1 MKERED
7 MEEKKRIPEEEYM
20 KRAIELAQ
28 KGEGWVSPNP
38 LVGAVIAKDGRI
50 IGEGWHEQYGEA
62 HAERNALRK
71 CTESP
76 QGATLYVTLE
86 PCCHQ
91 GKQPPCTEAVL
102 EAGIQKVVI
111 GSMDP
116 NPLVA
121 GKGASMLKEH
131 GIEVVEGILE
141 EECKAINRI
150 FFHYI
155 QTGMPYVTMKY
166 AMTMDGKIATALGKS
181 KWITGEVAREYVHRQ
196 RHRNSGIMVGIGTVL
211 KDNPMLDCRME
222 GGRNPI
228 RIICDSRLQTPLSA
242 KIVATAKEIP
252 TYLVTVVEDKSTW
265 IPYEEAGCKI
275 LLVPSKEKRVD
286 LKVMLKELGKEGIDS
301 ILLEGGETLN
311 GFFLSSGLFNA
322 LQVYIAPKLFGGKEA
337 PTPIGGAGILDPKD
351 GILLKNSK
359 ITLLG
364 EDILIESEV
373 EKDVHRD
380 CRRSR
385 KN

>member
-28 KGEGWVSPNP
+28 K
-38 LVGAVIAKDGRI
+38 
-50 IGEGWHEQYGEA
+50 GEGWHEQYGEA

-181 KWITGEVAREYVHRQ
+181 KWITEEVAREYVHRQ

-311 GFFLSSGLFNA
+311 GSFLSSGLFNA
-322 LQVYIAPKLFGGKEA
+322 LQVYIAPKLFGGKGGIS
-337 PTPIGGAGILDPKD
+337 PIGGAGILDPKD
-351 GILLKNSK
+351 SIFLKNRK

-364 EDILIESEV
+364 QDILIESEV
-373 EKDVHRD
+373 ERDVHRNSG
-380 CRRSR
+380 RSR
-385 KN
+385 EN

>member
-7 MEEKKRIPEEEYM
+7 MEEKKRMPEEEYM

-311 GFFLSSGLFNA
+311 GSFLSSGLADA
-322 LQVYIAPKLFGGKEA
+322 LQVYVALKLFGGKEA

-373 EKDVHRD
+373 KKDVHRD